1 MSWRWGWRP
10 YVPVWQRRRQAER
23 ALEKLRKK
31 GANIQPVAI
40 EGRRIAETFW
50 GKSWCEHLEKFSDFA
65 NRLPRGRSY
74 VRNGAVCHL
83 EIGKGGI
90 TAKVSGSKVYDVKV
104 SIKTLPKDKWKRIR
118 KSCAG
123 RVGSMLELLQGKM
136 SNEVMGVVV
145 DRQEGLFPL
154 PKEMVFDCSCPDWA
168 GMCKHIAAVLYGV
181 GARLDRSPELLFLLR
196 GVDHNELVS
205 EEAAKAVVGKA
216 SAAKDRTLDEG
227 RISQVFGIEL
237 AETQPRNQGGPKK
250 EEETAAGAAALVPT
264 EAERRKG
271 KAVEKRR
278 RSRRR
283 AKPELAIAA
292 QS

>member
-1 MSWRWGWRP
+1 MGWGWRP
-10 YVPVWQRRRQAER
+10 YVPVWKRQEQAER
-23 ALEKLRKK
+23 QMAKLRRK
-31 GANIQPVAI
+31 GVNIQPVVL
-40 EGRRIAETFW
+40 EGHRIAATFW
-50 GKSWCEHLEKFSDFA
+50 GKAWCEHLEKFSDFA